1 MRFSQLHGFL
11 LCMVRIVVA
20 TTARIYFWQR
30 PEIIPHSMLT
40 VVNTLLMTVLLAS
53 CIFLIVWCLIPR
65 FIMPQLIFDATVV
78 SFVLY
83 LTGGVASPFLFLF
96 FVVVALGGAWG
107 SIRTALAFAT
117 AFLAAASTI
126 TLLYIRGITFFIPS
140 DVVKAGLSNWQAR
153 LVMQGSLALLV
164 ALLSGRLA
172 YASRSVQLLYRPILD
187 NIGEGVFAMLK
198 SGKVIYANRRLLEIL
213 SIKET
218 NDITG
223 KDIWDVLSAPRFSEI
238 RAVLRKGFT
247 TAEIEMQDSDGSAKV
262 FEIRCWLLRGHRG
275 RAIGKVVML
284 SDLTVRR
291 QLEQTRAR
299 ANRLRELEE
308 MAVGLAHELRNPL
321 ASIRGC
327 AQQLAKLRSSNTL
340 YKELADIIV
349 RESDRLDNIVARFM
363 DLARPRP
370 LMAVR
375 TDMAALIEEVVNIL
389 RRRPEAASTQIAVKN
404 NRRAVLHCDP
414 ERIKQVFLNIA
425 INALEAMRGS
435 GKLSIELTEG
445 PPDALV
451 SEHKTT
457 TPTDGIIIRFTDTGP
472 GIRSKDLDK
481 IFLPFFTTKA
491 DGVGM
496 GLAIANKNVAEH
508 GGFITVDS
516 HLGKGTTFAV
526 WLPRV
531 PKRSGGRSVAE
542 GAGG

>member
-1 MRFSQLHGFL
+1 MRLLQLHGFF
-11 LCMVRIVVA
+11 LCLVRLVVA
-20 TTARIYFWQR
+20 VIARVYIWHQAG
-30 PEIIPHSMLT
+30 
-40 VVNTLLMTVLLAS
+40 VVPQAMFVVVDTLLITVLAAS
-53 CIFLIVWCLIPR
+53 CVFLIVWRLRPR
-65 FIMPQLIFDATVV
+65 FIMPQLVFDAAVV

-117 AFLAAASTI
+117 AFLAVTSTI
-126 TLLYIRGITFFIPS
+126 TLLYIKGITPFIPHM
-140 DVVKAGLSNWQAR
+140 VTKAGLSNWQAR
-153 LVMQGSLALLV
+153 LVMQASLALLV

-198 SGKVIYANRRLLEIL
+198 SGKVIYANRRLVEIL
-213 SIKET
+213 SLEGPD
-218 NDITG
+218 DIIG
-223 KDIWDVLSAPRFSEI
+223 RDIWAVLSAPRFSEI
-238 RAVLRKGFT
+238 RTVLRKGLT
-247 TAEIEMQDSDGSAKV
+247 TAEIEMETSDGSTKV

-299 ANRLRELEE
+299 ASRLRELEE

-327 AQQLAKLRSSNTL
+327 AQQLAKLHSSNSL
-340 YKELADIIV
+340 HKELVDIIV

-375 TDMAALIEEVVNIL
+375 TDMATLIEEVANIL
-389 RRRPEAASTQIAVKN
+389 RRRPEAASVQIEVKN
-404 NRRAVLHCDP
+404 NRRPVLHCDP
-414 ERIKQVFLNIA
+414 ERIKQVFLNIG

-445 PPDALV
+445 TPDAVV
-451 SEHKTT
+451 SGHQVSTS
-457 TPTDGIIIRFTDTGP
+457 TDGVIVRFTDTGP
-472 GIRSKDLDK
+472 GIRAKDLNK
-481 IFLPFFTTKA
+481 IFLPFFTTKP

-496 GLAIANKNVAEH
+496 GLAIANRNVAEH

-516 HLGKGTTFAV
+516 QLGKGTTFTV

-531 PKRSGGRSVAE
+531 PRLSGGKGVAE

>member
-1 MRFSQLHGFL
+1 
-11 LCMVRIVVA
+11 
-20 TTARIYFWQR
+20 
-30 PEIIPHSMLT
+30 MLAA
-40 VVNTLLMTVLLAS
+40 VDTLLVTVLAAS
-53 CIFLIVWCLIPR
+53 CIFLIVWRLRPR
-65 FIMPQLIFDATVV
+65 FVMPQLVFDATAV
-78 SFVLY
+78 SFILY

-117 AFLAAASTI
+117 AFLAVTSTI
-126 TLLYIRGITFFIPS
+126 TLLYMRSITPFVPP
-140 DVVKAGLSNWQAR
+140 DMTKAGLSNWQAR
-153 LVMQGSLALLV
+153 LVMQASLALLV

-213 SIKET
+213 SLQET
-218 NDITG
+218 DDITG
-223 KDIWDVLSAPRFSEI
+223 KDIWAVLSAPRFSEI

-247 TAEIEMQDSDGSAKV
+247 TAEIQMETSDGSMRV
-262 FEIRCWLLRGHRG
+262 FEVRCWLLRGHRA
-275 RAIGKVVML
+275 RPIGKVVML

-299 ANRLRELEE
+299 ASRLRELEE

-327 AQQLAKLRSSNTL
+327 AQQLAKLHSSNSL
-340 YKELADIIV
+340 HKELVEIIV

-363 DLARPRP
+363 DLARPKP
-370 LMAVR
+370 LMPVR
-375 TDMAALIEEVVNIL
+375 TDMAALVEEVANML
-389 RRRPEAASTQIAVKN
+389 RRRPEAASVRIEVKN
-404 NRRAVLHCDP
+404 SRRPVLHCDP
-414 ERIKQVFLNIA
+414 ERVKQVFLNIA

-445 PPDALV
+445 TPDAVL
-451 SEHKTT
+451 SGHQIS
-457 TPTDGIIIRFTDTGP
+457 TPTDGIIVRFSDTGP
-472 GIRSKDLDK
+472 GIRSKDLNK
-481 IFLPFFTTKA
+481 IFLPFFTTKP

-496 GLAIANKNVAEH
+496 GLAIANRNVAEH

-516 HLGKGTTFAV
+516 QLGKGTIFTV

-531 PKRSGGRSVAE
+531 PRHSGGRGVAE